1 MLCSINKIP
10 EFFFRKSIL
19 VTNHLM
25 KYGKQGWNMD
35 VEDPQLKESTIE
47 QTNLRKL
54 DKYFLKTKDKVIKEN
69 RNES

>member
-1 MLCSINKIP
+1 
-10 EFFFRKSIL
+10 
-19 VTNHLM
+19 M